1 MGDGGG
7 RDVAGVAGLLWIKD
21 LDCHDGK
28 GPGGTSKILVE
39 DLSKEQEQ
47 GSRILGEH
55 LSKEQ
60 EGNWDFKEQEQGSNW
75 DPRTYISLN
84 AATDWGDIKAG
95 TDLFSSDLKLKEYKS
110 NLIKV
115 ILIFFLLRAYRSIS
129 QLMWQVAV
137 LLGANEERA
146 EKEMGDVVEFM
157 KKLFNL
163 SVKFNPLSQEQEDS
177 KSLQNFGSDKVGNLT
192 AYPEVNF
199 IPFLIISS

>member
-28 GPGGTSKILVE
+28 GPGGTSRILVE

-60 EGNWDFKEQEQGSNW
+60 EGNWDFKEQEEGSNW

-115 ILIFFLLRAYRSIS
+115 ILIFRCASIS
-129 QLMWQVAV
+129 RNYSGKPVIQWAAISPRSQCSPINQVW
-137 LLGANEERA
+137 
-146 EKEMGDVVEFM
+146 
-157 KKLFNL
+157 
-163 SVKFNPLSQEQEDS
+163 S
-177 KSLQNFGSDKVGNLT
+177 
-192 AYPEVNF
+192 
-199 IPFLIISS
+199 I

>member
-28 GPGGTSKILVE
+28 GPGGTSRILVE

-115 ILIFFLLRAYRSIS
+115 ILIFFYYGHIGPSHSLCGRWPYFSGQMKRE
-129 QLMWQVAV
+129 QRRKW
-137 LLGANEERA
+137 
-146 EKEMGDVVEFM
+146 EM
-157 KKLFNL
+157 
-163 SVKFNPLSQEQEDS
+163 
-177 KSLQNFGSDKVGNLT
+177 SLNS
-192 AYPEVNF
+192 
-199 IPFLIISS
+199 